1 MSPRTKEQFQGIRE
15 ERKKQIQK
23 AALEVFAKNGYHKA
37 SISQIAKEAKIS
49 KGLLYNYFENKEE
62 LLRQVMS
69 DGIEYLL
76 RSYQYQSEEKASD
89 ELRKMIQTSF
99 DMMDEDHNH
108 WRLYFSTMM
117 QAEVQQLVMTEL
129 METLMPVF
137 ENLARIFMELGFKE
151 PMNEARIFGAIL
163 DGLGMNYLLDAESF
177 PKDYCVNRLCEI
189 YQLK

>member
-15 ERKKQIQK
+15 ERKKQIQE
-23 AALEVFAKNGYHKA
+23 AALEVFAKHGYHKA
-37 SISQIAKEAKIS
+37 SISQIAKEANIS
-49 KGLLYNYFENKEE
+49 KGLLYNYFKNKEE
-62 LLRQVMS
+62 LLLYVMA

-76 RSYQYQSEEKASD
+76 RSYQVQSEDQASD
-89 ELRKMIQTSF
+89 ELRKMITTSF

-117 QAEVQQLVMTEL
+117 QSEVQQLVMAKL

-137 ENLARIFMELGFKE
+137 ENLARIFGEMGFKE
-151 PMNEARIFGAIL
+151 PLNEARIFGAML

-177 PKDYCVNRLCEI
+177 QRNIASADYAKYIN
-189 YQLK
+189 

>member
-1 MSPRTKEQFQGIRE
+1 MSPRTKEQFENIRT
-15 ERKKQIQK
+15 ERKKQIQI
-23 AALEVFAKNGYHKA
+23 AALEVFAKYGYHKA

-62 LLRQVMS
+62 LLVQVMS

-76 RSYQYQSEEKASD
+76 RSYQHQSEEKASD
-89 ELRKMIQTSF
+89 ELKKMIQTSF

-117 QAEVQQLVMTEL
+117 QAEVQELVMAKL

-137 ENLARIFMELGFKE
+137 ENLARIFSELDFKE
-151 PMNEARIFGAIL
+151 PLNEARIFGAML
-163 DGLGMNYLLDAESF
+163 DGLGMNYLLDAENF
-177 PKDYCVNRLCEI
+177 PKDYCIKRLCQI

>member
-1 MSPRTKEQFQGIRE
+1 MSPRTKEQFRGIRE
-15 ERKKQIQK
+15 ERKKQIQE

-37 SISQIAKEAKIS
+37 SISQIAKEANIS
-49 KGLLYNYFENKEE
+49 KGLVYNYFENKEE
-62 LLRQVMS
+62 LLLQVMS

-76 RSYQYQSEEKASD
+76 RSYKHQSQEKASD
-89 ELRKMIQTSF
+89 ELRKMIKTSF

-117 QAEVQQLVMTEL
+117 QSEVQQLVMTEL

-137 ENLARIFMELGFKE
+137 ENLTRIFTELEFKE
-151 PMNEARIFGAIL
+151 PFNEARIFGAML

-177 PKDYCVNRLCEI
+177 PKEYCINRLCEI